1 MKVSGC
7 NKLSLHPHTGHWF
20 RALNLK
26 HWKSRLS
33 TSHTKSARSRFSA
46 ATLTEPRYRI
56 LYLGENHQVAIYE
69 VGALLGDPNSPL
81 SSPNGSWALMSL
93 DVRLYKV
100 ADLSDPAEQKLIST
114 NDQELT
120 GIWPACGGNAPT
132 QKLGAAL
139 HAVADL
145 EGFIFPSSKTGSRNL
160 AIFMDKLDKRS
171 LIVFTN
177 ELDGKTE
184 KLV

>member
-46 ATLTEPRYRI
+46 ATPAASLYRI

-69 VGALLGDPNSPL
+69 VGALLGNPNSPL
-81 SSPNGSWALMSL
+81 WRHRETHLMI
-93 DVRLYKV
+93 VN
-100 ADLSDPAEQKLIST
+100 P
-114 NDQELT
+114 
-120 GIWPACGGNAPT
+120 PT
-132 QKLGAAL
+132 HEIRTFFSAA
-139 HAVADL
+139 AK
-145 EGFIFPSSKTGSRNL
+145 SSK
-160 AIFMDKLDKRS
+160 
-171 LIVFTN
+171 
-177 ELDGKTE
+177 
-184 KLV
+184 